1 MYLETAYSDAITQEA
16 SLPGWQQEYRQVSP
30 GRFKGSVSALIYP
43 GLSILR
49 ERINVST
56 EQLFSAPEDSLVFF
70 YYYSSADRGQFVRGS
85 DNSSPAGFAC
95 DWTDR
100 VGMMG
105 VDSDL
110 LMVVVDQE
118 SLSDPIKRKSGSCRG
133 ASAPEAELMAQWLLS
148 VLQTL
153 GDRSFSGEMRQQ
165 LDAVLPDLIRDR
177 LTLLLQHSELVQVP
191 AAANAEAI
199 YRKLRDWVHQ
209 SPADFPT
216 VAAISRALGLEPA
229 VLRRACAQFTGAQLD
244 QFLVLLR
251 LNGARR
257 DLIAARG
264 RKLRICDIAMD
275 WGFMHWS
282 RFAARYRD
290 LFGERPSETL
300 SQAR

>member
-1 MYLETAYSDAITQEA
+1 M
-16 SLPGWQQEYRQVSP
+16 
-30 GRFKGSVSALIYP
+30 
-43 GLSILR
+43 
-49 ERINVST
+49 T

-110 LMVVVDQE
+110 LMVVVDQD
-118 SLSDPIKRKSGSCRG
+118 SLSDPTKRKSGSCRG
-133 ASAPEAELMAQWLLS
+133 PSAPEAELMAQWLLS

-153 GDRSFSGEMRQQ
+153 GDRSFTGEMRQQ

-177 LTLLLQHSELVQVP
+177 LTLLLQQSELVEVP

-209 SPADFPT
+209 SPADFPHRC
-216 VAAISRALGLEPA
+216 S
-229 VLRRACAQFTGAQLD
+229 
-244 QFLVLLR
+244 
-251 LNGARR
+251 
-257 DLIAARG
+257 DLQG
-264 RKLRICDIAMD
+264 
-275 WGFMHWS
+275 
-282 RFAARYRD
+282 
-290 LFGERPSETL
+290 P
-300 SQAR
+300 